1 MQDKQKVTLYLTQEL
16 HRKLKIT
23 AAVEAEP
30 MSAIAERA
38 IVFYLA
44 NPDAVDRV
52 EMSHGQSNGSVH
64 QLYSCP
70 GCGSPSVL
78 REGELVSLSGQSGM
92 LSGDELSMDRVPDT
106 CSPLMQ
112 SSEVV
117 GQQGEGE
124 LVPC

>member
-1 MQDKQKVTLYLTQEL
+1 MQDKQKVTLYLTPEL

-52 EMSHGQSNGSVH
+52 EMSHGQSHGSVH

-70 GCGSPSVL
+70 GCGSPSVI
-78 REGELVSLSGQSGM
+78 REGELVSLSGQSGI
-92 LSGDELSMDRVPDT
+92 LSDDELLMDRVPGT

-117 GQQGEGE
+117 GQQGEGK

>member
-1 MQDKQKVTLYLTQEL
+1 MQDKQKVTLYLTPEL

-44 NPDAVDRV
+44 NPDAVDGV
-52 EMSHGQSNGSVH
+52 EMSHGQVHGQVH

-70 GCGSPSVL
+70 GCGTPSVI
-78 REGELVSLSGQSGM
+78 REGELVGLSGQSGM
-92 LSGDELSMDRVPDT
+92 LSDDELLRDRVPGT

-112 SSEVV
+112 SSEVA
-117 GQQGEGE
+117 GQQGEGK